1 MREFED
7 IDLTLDQE
15 TRQLKEQFNRDC
27 LKIRSTNADPEPLI
41 ATTKVVFETNMREV
55 VQRAIRER
63 RGIKARQRKD
73 RDKLNELYRIVTGE
87 LGKPDLL
94 KVECEYN
101 SLKKYYSKFFNLT
114 ETQQPVQEPTHNQ
127 QINDRRTTQDLP
139 TSQAS
144 TSSRMPQIN
153 QRPGA
158 VQTAEGQRSQQSVEA
173 PSPVIPPSG
182 VSLQQ
187 LQSHAVL
194 HGVDAQRHS
203 RVMSTIA
210 MPQATTQPP
219 AVQIPMNR
227 STGATPV
234 VSASN
239 APILPVPLVCENLSK
254 FHFISFPPFKF
265 CGPYVV
271 ISLNWT
277 STFEWYI
284 ARLVVKNG
292 HQKDTCYSEI

>member
-1 MREFED
+1 MREFEE
-7 IDLTLDQE
+7 IDLRLDQE

-27 LKIRSTNADPEPLI
+27 LKLRSTNADSEPLI
-41 ATTKVVFETNMREV
+41 ATTKLVFETNMREV

-94 KVECEYN
+94 KVEWEYN
-101 SLKKYYSKFFNLT
+101 SIKKYYSKFFNHMQ
-114 ETQQPVQEPTHNQ
+114 TQQPVQEPTRNQ

-144 TSSRMPQIN
+144 SSSRMPQIN
-153 QRPGA
+153 QRPAA
-158 VQTAEGQRSQQSVEA
+158 VQTAEGQRSQQSVQA
-173 PSPVIPPSG
+173 PSLVIPPSG
-182 VSLQQ
+182 VSPQQ
-187 LQSHAVL
+187 PQSHAVL
-194 HGVDAQRHS
+194 LGSSHGINHGVDAHRHS

-234 VSASN
+234 VSVSN
-239 APILPVPLVCENLSK
+239 APILPVPLVCDNLSN
-254 FHFISFPPFKF
+254 FHFIPFPPFEL

-271 ISLNWT
+271 TSLNWT
-277 STFEWYI
+277 PTFE
-284 ARLVVKNG
+284 
-292 HQKDTCYSEI
+292 